1 MVSNGDI
8 QQYDVEY
15 SNPVNLTEVFS
26 NVGAGL
32 WKISCFYR
40 LSPVTLLGSLQL
52 AMKGNFFNVFT
63 RN

>member
-8 QQYDVEY
+8 QQYSVEY
-15 SNPVNLTEVFS
+15 PNPVNLSEVFY

-52 AMKGNFFNVFT
+52 AMKGIFF
-63 RN
+63 